1 MNCPLLALSITGRP
15 ASIFSASHCWLLLNC
30 ASPRNASVTRLAV
43 STSVTSRK
51 RSPGC
56 SNHSRLVAPSLTTGV
71 AASGKAAN
79 SGASAAR
86 ALEAGYSQQNQIV
99 VGGNGDFGEDGIFFQ
114 LGQLRV
120 AQAAAL
126 NPREAALAT
135 EYAQVAPHLAFGITV
150 GGKQMLGIG
159 EMTHI
164 GGNLPLQ
171 IFFAVRPANCRQ
183 RPVIRGSS
191 ALTADERKRKADAEE
206 KV

>member
-1 MNCPLLALSITGRP
+1 M
-15 ASIFSASHCWLLLNC
+15 
-30 ASPRNASVTRLAV
+30 VT
-43 STSVTSRK
+43 
-51 RSPGC
+51 
-56 SNHSRLVAPSLTTGV
+56 
-71 AASGKAAN
+71 
-79 SGASAAR
+79 
-86 ALEAGYSQQNQIV
+86 LEKTAY
-99 VGGNGDFGEDGIFFQ
+99 FQ

-171 IFFAVRPANCRQ
+171 IFSLSGPLIVASAQSSR
-183 RPVIRGSS
+183 VISVNGR
-191 ALTADERKRKADAEE
+191 RAEE
-206 KV
+206 EG

>member
-1 MNCPLLALSITGRP
+1 MAVVKLRFAAQRVGDAVGGVDIGHQQEALARVFKPQQAGGAFADHRGG
-15 ASIFSASHCWLLLNC
+15 
-30 ASPRNASVTRLAV
+30 SVGQGGEQR
-43 STSVTSRK
+43 RQ
-51 RSPGC
+51 R
-56 SNHSRLVAPSLTTGV
+56 
-71 AASGKAAN
+71 
-79 SGASAAR
+79 GAR
-86 ALEAGYSQQNQIV
+86 LEAGYSQQNQIV

-183 RPVIRGSS
+183 RPVIQGHQR
-191 ALTADERKRKADAEE
+191 
-206 KV
+206 